1 MSEPNGNNW
10 MSPGLLLGIVGMLG
24 SVGGAWAMFEGRISK
39 VEQSYQFSDSRLNR
53 IVLKLDR
60 LIENESRRP

>member
-1 MSEPNGNNW
+1 

-24 SVGGAWAMFEGRISK
+24 SVGGACAMLEGRISK

-53 IVLKLDR
+53 IELKLDR

>member
-1 MSEPNGNNW
+1 MSEPSGNNW

-53 IVLKLDR
+53 IELKLDR

>member
-1 MSEPNGNNW
+1 

-24 SVGGAWAMFEGRISK
+24 SVGGAWAMLEDRISK
-39 VEQSYQFSDSRLNR
+39 VEQSYQFSDSRLTR
-53 IVLKLDR
+53 IENKLDR

>member
-24 SVGGAWAMFEGRISK
+24 SVGGAWAMFEGRISR

-53 IVLKLDR
+53 IESKLDR

>member
-24 SVGGAWAMFEGRISK
+24 SVGGAWAMLEGRISK

-53 IVLKLDR
+53 IELKLDR

>member
-1 MSEPNGNNW
+1 

-24 SVGGAWAMFEGRISK
+24 SINGAWAMFEGRISK

-53 IVLKLDR
+53 IELKLDR
-60 LIENESRRP
+60 LLENESRRP

>member
-1 MSEPNGNNW
+1 

-24 SVGGAWAMFEGRISK
+24 SVGGAWAMFEGRISR

-53 IVLKLDR
+53 IESKLDR